1 MKTCNRIIVMY
12 LFISLF
18 SCVDF
23 PFPRQNFEWRKQLLR
38 DSETTRMKEDKEER
52 KEEGE
57 NESFIGAL
65 IAKFRERDDSG
76 DDERDAFTI
85 EQEEDAFSKTTKTL
99 TQKRTDGTNATK
111 KKKKNEK
118 ENVKAMIDRSFWWRE
133 DEETE
138 NEDDRR
144 SHHRLSHQPHTDR
157 QNHPLNH
164 QNWEEEEEKEEE
176 KQRKRSLSFVDAA
189 AGFAEKE
196 EEEDA
201 DVDILEVWRRRRREN
216 ELMNTTTT
224 TDLGGGG
231 GARTTS
237 SFYDTSTNQYRRGG
251 SFNDDNGAMM
261 FSHHRHRS
269 NDDANKVV
277 DMVTNKSAQTSFF
290 REDPFVSVGTRK
302 EERGRGKRR
311 KGRSA
316 KSEPTI
322 AKSKNGRVLISAANI
337 TDESDEDFSD
347 DANTTATSSVE
358 YDSKEE
364 EEDDDDDD
372 NDDDEIDEEQIRLE
386 KRLDAIKAR
395 LKKFGIS

>member
-1 MKTCNRIIVMY
+1 
-12 LFISLF
+12 
-18 SCVDF
+18 
-23 PFPRQNFEWRKQLLR
+23 
-38 DSETTRMKEDKEER
+38 MKEELKEEL

-57 NESFIGAL
+57 ENNESFIGAL

-85 EQEEDAFSKTTKTL
+85 IEQEEDAFSKTTKTFV
-99 TQKRTDGTNATK
+99 TQKRTDGTNAT

-133 DEETE
+133 NEETE
-138 NEDDRR
+138 NEDDCRR

-157 QNHPLNH
+157 QNHPRNH

-196 EEEDA
+196 EEEDT

-224 TDLGGGG
+224 TNVGGGG

-364 EEDDDDDD
+364 DDDD
-372 NDDDEIDEEQIRLE
+372 DDDEIDEEQIRLE

>member
-1 MKTCNRIIVMY
+1 MWIF
-12 LFISLF
+12 L
-18 SCVDF
+18 
-23 PFPRQNFEWRKQLLR
+23 FPRTLNGENNC
-38 DSETTRMKEDKEER
+38 SETPTTRMKEDKEEL

-57 NESFIGAL
+57 NKSFIGAL

-111 KKKKNEK
+111 KKNEK

-138 NEDDRR
+138 NEDDCR

-224 TDLGGGG
+224 TNVGGGG

-290 REDPFVSVGTRK
+290 REDPFVSVGTCK

-322 AKSKNGRVLISAANI
+322 AKSKIGRVLISAANI

-358 YDSKEE
+358 YDGKE

-372 NDDDEIDEEQIRLE
+372 DDDEIDEEQIRLE

>member
-1 MKTCNRIIVMY
+1 
-12 LFISLF
+12 
-18 SCVDF
+18 
-23 PFPRQNFEWRKQLLR
+23 
-38 DSETTRMKEDKEER
+38 MKEDVKEEL

-57 NESFIGAL
+57 NNESFIGAL

-76 DDERDAFTI
+76 DDERDAFTII

-138 NEDDRR
+138 NEDDCRR
-144 SHHRLSHQPHTDR
+144 SHRLSHQPHTDR

-164 QNWEEEEEKEEE
+164 QNWEEEEEEEKEE
-176 KQRKRSLSFVDAA
+176 KQRKRSLLFVDAA

-224 TDLGGGG
+224 TNVGGGG

-237 SFYDTSTNQYRRGG
+237 SFYDTNQYRRGS
-251 SFNDDNGAMM
+251 SFNDDNSAMM

-277 DMVTNKSAQTSFF
+277 DTVTNKSAQTSFF

-311 KGRSA
+311 KGRST

-347 DANTTATSSVE
+347 DANTTTTSSVE

-364 EEDDDDDD
+364 EDDDD
-372 NDDDEIDEEQIRLE
+372 DDDEIDEEQIRLE